1 MAQQEQV
8 NRYGLD
14 FLRREHVLDEVGSSS
29 RDTYP
34 NRSQETDADR
44 VNSNSNSNSEHAIDT
59 EALAASVAHKPDLE
73 KQFDVIH
80 FLQAHRSAGWMPPS
94 VIYQRTGIDLEEET
108 SVAQMLQRNPKIKV
122 ETVPDPEN
130 PSLTIDTYAYQ
141 AKYNHVRDRKTLLA
155 QINRCKNGVPMRD
168 MIDSYDTVMGDLDAL
183 VCAGDVLALYNTEDK
198 DKVLFPRGEP
208 FFVELDGIVNPPNTE
223 TKNANANATTNQQ
236 TDDIKLLQPTQE
248 DTATTNTNNNI
259 TVEKAEAK
267 VEATTEE
274 DAKPK
279 TDAGESKNT
288 INTGISGSND
298 NKESSSDKASP
309 LRDEKKTAE
318 GPTPVPSSSGTAL
331 AMPPPPTLSKSN
343 WPPRPAYCVETDSD
357 PTTQV
362 RRGEAIQIG
371 GTWFRVSSAV
381 KEGPLKDQPARAT
394 APLSVVSRKDLSKRN
409 EIDGY
414 IRPFTEKIL
423 PADAVLPPS
432 AIENLSKAKEARERL
447 LKLAHGGRAG
457 GAASQLL
464 GTNAHASNPVA
475 LAASLGTSHAA
486 GSRRRP
492 GKLHHG
498 SGVGGG
504 ATSNARSRQAAQ
516 EAMGK
521 LKEAALDPYLS
532 LYSHARRHG
541 CTKDVREMYLKT
553 RSKVPQSDA
562 DLKAT
567 LVEHKLLD
575 PGEEMR
581 RARLQKRANVDN
593 DGKPKKRRY
602 YERKNQRMTNTH
614 LEGTEIGAVL
624 RRATEK
630 QQQGQQVGDGGM

>member
-1 MAQQEQV
+1 MANSV

-14 FLRREHVLDEVGSSS
+14 FLRKEHVLDEVGSTKNPRHSTTGS
-29 RDTYP
+29 NDAVDP
-34 NRSQETDADR
+34 IPET
-44 VNSNSNSNSEHAIDT
+44 VDT
-59 EALAASVAHKPDLE
+59 EALFAAAANKPDLE

-108 SVAQMLQRNPKIKV
+108 NLNVASMLQRNPKIKV

-168 MIDSYDTVMGDLDAL
+168 MIDSYDSVQGDLDAL
-183 VCAGDVLALYNTEDK
+183 ICAGDIIALHNTEDK

-208 FFVELDGIVNPPNTE
+208 FIVELDGIINPPAEKKKIKAEPPISENAPVKMEVDTIETKDDNKDDTNTNGE
-223 TKNANANATTNQQ
+223 TKN
-236 TDDIKLLQPTQE
+236 
-248 DTATTNTNNNI
+248 
-259 TVEKAEAK
+259 V
-267 VEATTEE
+267 
-274 DAKPK
+274 
-279 TDAGESKNT
+279 
-288 INTGISGSND
+288 
-298 NKESSSDKASP
+298 ASP
-309 LRDEKKTAE
+309 ENTASSPKMLEEKKTE
-318 GPTPVPSSSGTAL
+318 ETTPML
-331 AMPPPPTLSKSN
+331 PPPKPVH
-343 WPPRPAYCVETDSD
+343 CVETDSD

-423 PADAVLPPS
+423 PADAALPPS
-432 AIENLSKAKEARERL
+432 ALDNLRKAKEAREL
-447 LKLAHGGRAG
+447 LSKLAHGGRAG

-464 GTNAHASNPVA
+464 GTHAHASNPVA
-475 LAASLGTSHAA
+475 LAASLGTSHAS
-486 GSRRRP
+486 GNRRRP
-492 GKLHHG
+492 NKQNQPEK
-498 SGVGGG
+498 
-504 ATSNARSRQAAQ
+504 AQSNSKSRALAQ
-516 EAMGK
+516 EAMAK

-532 LYSHARRHG
+532 LYSHPRRHG
-541 CTKDVREMYLKT
+541 CTKDVRELYSKT
-553 RSKVPQSDA
+553 RSKVPRNDK
-562 DLKAT
+562 DLRQA
-567 LVEHKLLD
+567 LVEHKLLE
-575 PGEEMR
+575 PNEEMR

-614 LEGTEIGAVL
+614 LEGTEIGAAL